1 MARKKIQTVAAAEA
15 AVPEQAAESSGTEQA
30 PPAPAKES
38 VQPEQPAPAPQPK
51 AVTNQDLVSSIFEAL
66 GPEGKAEQ
74 KNQAKANIRRYLEQV
89 IEKHPISSSFNIL
102 VLYDETRMVKTDA
115 DNIYSAVT
123 GFKDKKPLLLVL
135 HSDGG
140 FIGAA
145 YLIGK
150 LLREY
155 STGTLDIA
163 IPRRAKSGATL
174 LCCAG
179 DHLHMGSL
187 SELGPIDPQFEG
199 LPALGLK
206 GAIQHIAELVKE
218 YPHATQLFSQYLS
231 KCVQPIHL
239 GYYERVAES
248 AVQYA
253 ERLLQLHRADLVET
267 PAKIA
272 KDLVYSY
279 KDHGFVIDVQ
289 EARAIFGDKIV
300 RHNTDEYRLANSLY
314 QSLVFV
320 SRIADAVDHD
330 FNLIGSLASEPG
342 FLKRRK

>member
-1 MARKKIQTVAAAEA
+1 MGGVTQSANGEQ
-15 AVPEQAAESSGTEQA
+15 VPPSPS
-30 PPAPAKES
+30 KES
-38 VQPEQPAPAPQPK
+38 VQPDRPAPAPQPK
-51 AVTNQDLVSSIFEAL
+51 TVTNQELISSIFKAF
-66 GPEGKAEQ
+66 GPDGQAEQ
-74 KNQAKANIRRYLEQV
+74 KGQAKANIRRYLEQV
-89 IEKHPISSSFNIL
+89 IEKHSISASYNIL
-102 VLYDETRMVKTDA
+102 MLYDETRIVRGDA
-115 DNIYSAVT
+115 DSIYSAVT
-123 GFKDKKPLLLVL
+123 GFSDKKPLFLVL

-140 FIGAA
+140 SIGAA

-155 STGTLDIA
+155 SNGVLDIA
-163 IPRRAKSGATL
+163 VPRRAKSGATL
-174 LCCAG
+174 LCCAA
-179 DHLHMGSL
+179 DHIHMGSL

-206 GAIQHIAELVKE
+206 GSIEHIAELVKAH
-218 YPHATQLFSQYLS
+218 PHATQLFSQYLS

-253 ERLLQLHRADLVET
+253 ERLLQSHSAELRQT

-289 EARAIFGDKIV
+289 EAQTIFGAKV
-300 RHNTDEYRLANSLY
+300 VKHNTDEYLLANAIY
-314 QSLVFV
+314 QSLVFITQ
-320 SRIADAVDHD
+320 IAGAVQYD
-330 FNLIGSLASEPG
+330 FYLIGGLLSEPG
-342 FLKRRK
+342 FLERKK